1 MKLTV
6 TTADGSSYT
15 KVVDGH
21 VEVSDSL
28 ITKDLKAT
36 GTTTLSNLKVKS
48 GGTADMGGAVVHN
61 VAGPVVGS
69 DAANKAY
76 VDSVWFDNTARVKEL
91 DGKID
96 AGLRSANRRIDETQE
111 GIAIALALQQ
121 PIFAPGQ
128 SFAVRA
134 GWGNFEGESAFGLSG
149 AGIIGRDWFGQGT
162 LVALDGG
169 FGFGAS
175 TGAMAGKAGFTF
187 GW

>member
-21 VEVSDSL
+21 VEVSDSVT
-28 ITKDLKAT
+28 TKDLKAT
-36 GTTTLSNLKVKS
+36 GTTTLSNLKVAS

-61 VAGPVVGS
+61 VGGPVVGS

-76 VDSVWFDNTARVKEL
+76 VDSVWSDNTARVQEL